1 MIVRIVLALF
11 FAFLFFLRQRW
22 QEKDAYFKNSRSA
35 SIIFDDTGREETSI
49 YLLDASCISM
59 LGSDI
64 FVL

>member
-22 QEKDAYFKNSRSA
+22 QEKDAYFKNPRSA
-35 SIIFDDTGREETSI
+35 SIIFDDTGRQETSI

-59 LGSDI
+59 LGFDI